1 MAGHTPR
8 MTWRRHART
17 ALTRALTA
25 ACVVLL
31 CVFGAGPAGAAAAEY
46 RPATSAP
53 VEPTAPGE
61 PAEPTEG
68 QSDPA
73 ADPQARAAVRSAA
86 RGPVCARRTPLAVF
100 HVKQGDA
107 PGRGPR
113 TGAAEPALSLRTV
126 RSVVLR
132 C

>member
-1 MAGHTPR
+1 MSGRQHVRAALIG
-8 MTWRRHART
+8 
-17 ALTRALTA
+17 ALTKALTA

-31 CVFGAGPAGAAAAEY
+31 CVFGAGPAAATVAES
-46 RPATSAP
+46 RPSSSA
-53 VEPTAPGE
+53 

-73 ADPQARAAVRSAA
+73 AEPEARAAVRSAQ
-86 RGPVCARRTPLAVF
+86 RGTPGVRRTPLPVF
-100 HVKQGDA
+100 HVKHAEDRPVAA
-107 PGRGPR
+107 PVWRTAGP
-113 TGAAEPALSLRTV
+113 PLSARTV

>member
-1 MAGHTPR
+1 MSG
-8 MTWRRHART
+8 RHCALAA

-31 CVFGAGPAGAAAAEY
+31 CVFGAGPAAATAAES
-46 RPATSAP
+46 RPASSAP
-53 VEPTAPGE
+53 AA

-68 QSDPA
+68 PSDPA
-73 ADPQARAAVRSAA
+73 ADPELRAAVRLAVRGIPGA
-86 RGPVCARRTPLAVF
+86 RLRPLPVF
-100 HVKQGDA
+100 HVKQG
-107 PGRGPR
+107 
-113 TGAAEPALSLRTV
+113 GAAVCEPLGAVPSTGTA

>member
-1 MAGHTPR
+1 MSG
-8 MTWRRHART
+8 RRYART
-17 ALTRALTA
+17 ALARALTQALTA

-31 CVFGAGPAGAAAAEY
+31 CVFGAGPAAATVAES
-46 RPATSAP
+46 RPSS
-53 VEPTAPGE
+53 TA

-73 ADPQARAAVRSAA
+73 AEPEARAAVRSLP
-86 RGPVCARRTPLAVF
+86 RGVPGVRRTPVPVF
-100 HVKQGDA
+100 HVKHPDRPVAA
-107 PGRGPR
+107 PVWR
-113 TGAAEPALSLRTV
+113 TAGPALSARTV

>member
-1 MAGHTPR
+1 MSGRQYVRA
-8 MTWRRHART
+8 
-17 ALTRALTA
+17 ALTRALTKVLTA

-31 CVFGAGPAGAAAAEY
+31 CVFGAGPAAATVAES
-46 RPATSAP
+46 RPAS
-53 VEPTAPGE
+53 TA

-73 ADPQARAAVRSAA
+73 AEPESRTAVRSLP
-86 RGPVCARRTPLAVF
+86 RGTPGVRRTPLPVF
-100 HVKQGDA
+100 HVKHA
-107 PGRGPR
+107 EARPVAAAVWRTAGPPQSAR
-113 TGAAEPALSLRTV
+113 AV

>member
-1 MAGHTPR
+1 MRAAVTR
-8 MTWRRHART
+8 
-17 ALTRALTA
+17 ALTKVLTA

-31 CVFGAGPAGAAAAEY
+31 CVFGAGPAAATVAES
-46 RPATSAP
+46 RSAS
-53 VEPTAPGE
+53 TA

-73 ADPQARAAVRSAA
+73 AEPEARAAVRPLSRAVP
-86 RGPVCARRTPLAVF
+86 GVRRTPLPVF
-100 HVKQGDA
+100 HVKHEPDPPPVAA
-107 PGRGPR
+107 PVRR
-113 TGAAEPALSLRTV
+113 TAQPAQPALSARTV